1 MILLSTKMWQ
11 TAPEPVM
18 LPPGEVHVWRADLDV
33 GAAALPGLRA
43 TLSADEQARAERF
56 HSPVD
61 GARYTAARGIL
72 RALLARYLRTPADDL
87 RFCTNAHGKPALIPG
102 NGTQDLRFNLS
113 HSHGLALL
121 AFAFDREVGVDLE
134 YVRPSRTD
142 DGVAERFFSAEEVAA
157 LRALPESAQTEAFF
171 HCWTRKEAYIKARGG
186 GLSIDLT
193 RFTVSLAPTPMT
205 NLPITAHDGHEASGW
220 SLRALAPADGYVAAV
235 AAEGA
240 DWSLA
245 LWQWA

>member
-1 MILLSTKMWQ
+1 M
-11 TAPEPVM
+11 
-18 LPPGEVHVWRADLDV
+18 
-33 GAAALPGLRA
+33 
-43 TLSADEQARAERF
+43 
-56 HSPVD
+56 
-61 GARYTAARGIL
+61 
-72 RALLARYLRTPADDL
+72 
-87 RFCTNAHGKPALIPG
+87 
-102 NGTQDLRFNLS
+102 
-113 HSHGLALL
+113 